1 MSGFFIGIDVGGT
14 NLKAGLTDE
23 TGRLLAA
30 ARRPLDFRGAETFA
44 ADLADLAAEVL
55 STAGAVPGDAEGV
68 GIGLP
73 GAVSGGEVLYTT
85 NIPLERTDLAALF
98 RRRLDLPVLLG
109 NDADCAA
116 VGEYFQGAGRGLRD
130 FVVLTLGTGLGA
142 GIILDGRLRGGES
155 SSEAGHMV
163 LHAGGEPCPCGRR
176 GCWEQYAS
184 ATALIRRTEA
194 AMAAHPEVL
203 STAGAVPGDA
213 EGVGIG
219 LPGAVSGG
227 EVLYTTNIPLE
238 RTDLAALFRRRLD
251 LPVLLGN
258 DADCA
263 AVGEYFQGAGRG
275 LRDFVVLTL
284 GTGLG
289 AGIILD
295 GRLRGG
301 ESSSEAGHM
310 VLHAGGE
317 PCPCGRRGCWEQY
330 ASATALIR
338 RTEAAMAAHPES
350 ALCRLAEEAGGV
362 DGRTPFLAAEAGDE
376 TALAV
381 CRAYVE
387 ELAEGTASLI
397 NILRPE
403 AVAFGGGVAGAPE
416 HLLLEPLRRRIGALC
431 FSRHGGRAT
440 RILRAELGNDAG
452 VIGAALL
459 GRVI

>member
-1 MSGFFIGIDVGGT
+1 
-14 NLKAGLTDE
+14 
-23 TGRLLAA
+23 
-30 ARRPLDFRGAETFA
+30 
-44 ADLADLAAEVL
+44 
-55 STAGAVPGDAEGV
+55 
-68 GIGLP
+68 
-73 GAVSGGEVLYTT
+73 
-85 NIPLERTDLAALF
+85 
-98 RRRLDLPVLLG
+98 
-109 NDADCAA
+109 
-116 VGEYFQGAGRGLRD
+116 
-130 FVVLTLGTGLGA
+130 
-142 GIILDGRLRGGES
+142 
-155 SSEAGHMV
+155 
-163 LHAGGEPCPCGRR
+163 
-176 GCWEQYAS
+176 
-184 ATALIRRTEA
+184 
-194 AMAAHPEVL
+194 
-203 STAGAVPGDA
+203 
-213 EGVGIG
+213 
-219 LPGAVSGG
+219 
-227 EVLYTTNIPLE
+227 
-238 RTDLAALFRRRLD
+238 
-251 LPVLLGN
+251 
-258 DADCA
+258 
-263 AVGEYFQGAGRG
+263 
-275 LRDFVVLTL
+275 
-284 GTGLG
+284 
-289 AGIILD
+289 
-295 GRLRGG
+295 
-301 ESSSEAGHM
+301 M

-416 HLLLEPLRRRIGALC
+416 HLLLEPLRRRVGALC

>member
-55 STAGAVPGDAEGV
+55 SASGAAPRDAEGV

-85 NIPLERTDLAALF
+85 NIPLERTDLAVLF

-116 VGEYFQGAGRGLRD
+116 AGEFLRGAGRGCRD
-130 FVVLTLGTGLGA
+130 FVVLTLGTGLGG
-142 GIILDGRLRGGES
+142 GIILDGRLRGGET
-155 SSEAGHMV
+155 SSEAGHLV
-163 LHAGGEPCPCGRR
+163 THVGGLPCPCGRR

-184 ATALIRRTEA
+184 ATALIRQTRA
-194 AMAAHPEVL
+194 AMAE
-203 STAGAVPGDA
+203 
-213 EGVGIG
+213 
-219 LPGAVSGG
+219 
-227 EVLYTTNIPLE
+227 
-238 RTDLAALFRRRLD
+238 
-251 LPVLLGN
+251 
-258 DADCA
+258 
-263 AVGEYFQGAGRG
+263 
-275 LRDFVVLTL
+275 
-284 GTGLG
+284 
-289 AGIILD
+289 
-295 GRLRGG
+295 
-301 ESSSEAGHM
+301 
-310 VLHAGGE
+310 
-317 PCPCGRRGCWEQY
+317 
-330 ASATALIR
+330 
-338 RTEAAMAAHPES
+338 HPES
-350 ALCRLAEEAGGV
+350 LLCRLAAERGTV
-362 DGRTPFLAAEAGDE
+362 DGRTPFQAAEAGDE

-381 CRAYVE
+381 CRQYVE

-397 NILRPE
+397 NLLRPE

-416 HLLLEPLRRRIGALC
+416 QLLLEPLRRRVGALC

>member
-55 STAGAVPGDAEGV
+55 STAGAAPGDAEGV

-85 NIPLERTDLAALF
+85 NIP
-98 RRRLDLPVLLG
+98 
-109 NDADCAA
+109 
-116 VGEYFQGAGRGLRD
+116 
-130 FVVLTLGTGLGA
+130 
-142 GIILDGRLRGGES
+142 
-155 SSEAGHMV
+155 
-163 LHAGGEPCPCGRR
+163 
-176 GCWEQYAS
+176 
-184 ATALIRRTEA
+184 
-194 AMAAHPEVL
+194 
-203 STAGAVPGDA
+203 
-213 EGVGIG
+213 
-219 LPGAVSGG
+219 
-227 EVLYTTNIPLE
+227 
-238 RTDLAALFRRRLD
+238 
-251 LPVLLGN
+251 LLGN

-416 HLLLEPLRRRIGALC
+416 HLLLEPLRRRVGALC

>member
-1 MSGFFIGIDVGGT
+1 MSRFFIGIDVGGT

-55 STAGAVPGDAEGV
+55 STAGAVPGDAE
-68 GIGLP
+68 
-73 GAVSGGEVLYTT
+73 S
-85 NIPLERTDLAALF
+85 
-98 RRRLDLPVLLG
+98 
-109 NDADCAA
+109 
-116 VGEYFQGAGRGLRD
+116 
-130 FVVLTLGTGLGA
+130 
-142 GIILDGRLRGGES
+142 
-155 SSEAGHMV
+155 
-163 LHAGGEPCPCGRR
+163 
-176 GCWEQYAS
+176 
-184 ATALIRRTEA
+184 
-194 AMAAHPEVL
+194 
-203 STAGAVPGDA
+203 
-213 EGVGIG
+213 VGIG

-416 HLLLEPLRRRIGALC
+416 HLLLEPLRRRVGALC

>member
-1 MSGFFIGIDVGGT
+1 MRGLYIGIDVGGT
-14 NLKAGLTDE
+14 NLKAGAVDAA
-23 TGRLLAA
+23 GRLLAVE
-30 ARRPLDFRGAETFA
+30 RRPLAFRDPEAFA
-44 ADLADLAAEVL
+44 ADLADLAEAAF
-55 STAGAVPGDAEGV
+55 SAAGAGPEDALGV

-85 NIPLERTDLAALF
+85 NIPMEHVPLADLF

-116 VGEYFQGAGRGLRD
+116 AGEFLRGAGRGCRD
-130 FVVLTLGTGLGA
+130 FVVLTLGTGLGG
-142 GIILDGRLRGGES
+142 GIILDGRLRGGET
-155 SSEAGHMV
+155 SSEAGHLV
-163 LHAGGEPCPCGRR
+163 THVGGLPCPCGRR

-184 ATALIRRTEA
+184 ATALIRQTRA
-194 AMAAHPEVL
+194 AMAE
-203 STAGAVPGDA
+203 
-213 EGVGIG
+213 
-219 LPGAVSGG
+219 
-227 EVLYTTNIPLE
+227 
-238 RTDLAALFRRRLD
+238 
-251 LPVLLGN
+251 
-258 DADCA
+258 
-263 AVGEYFQGAGRG
+263 
-275 LRDFVVLTL
+275 
-284 GTGLG
+284 
-289 AGIILD
+289 
-295 GRLRGG
+295 
-301 ESSSEAGHM
+301 
-310 VLHAGGE
+310 
-317 PCPCGRRGCWEQY
+317 
-330 ASATALIR
+330 
-338 RTEAAMAAHPES
+338 HPES
-350 ALCRLAEEAGGV
+350 LLCRLAAERGTV

-416 HLLLEPLRRRIGALC
+416 HLLLGPLRRRVGALC

>member
-1 MSGFFIGIDVGGT
+1 MRVLNFGSLNIDYVYQVDHFVQPGETLSSEKLQVNCGGKGLNQSIALARAGVETWHAGYIGKEGLFLREKLEDSGVHTQFVEQVSGSNGHAIIQVDPSGQNSILLHAGSNGQIDEAFVDRVLDRFSSEDVVLLQNETSCVGYI
-14 NLKAGLTDE
+14 LE
-23 TGRLLAA
+23 QA
-30 ARRPLDFRGAETFA
+30 ARRGMRVALNA
-44 ADLADLAAEVL
+44 APANSALL
-55 STAGAVPGDAEGV
+55 SM
-68 GIGLP
+68 
-73 GAVSGGEVLYTT
+73 
-85 NIPLERTDLAALF
+85 PLERLTW
-98 RRRLDLPVLLG
+98 LLV
-109 NDADCAA
+109 N
-116 VGEYFQGAGRGLRD
+116 
-130 FVVLTLGTGLGA
+130 
-142 GIILDGRLRGGES
+142 
-155 SSEAGHMV
+155 
-163 LHAGGEPCPCGRR
+163 
-176 GCWEQYAS
+176 
-184 ATALIRRTEA
+184 
-194 AMAAHPEVL
+194 EVE
-203 STAGAVPGDA
+203 GAVLAGQEAPEA
-213 EGVGIG
+213 I
-219 LPGAVSGG
+219 VSC
-227 EVLYTTNIPLE
+227 LTRRYP
-238 RTDLAALFRRRLD
+238 RTML
-251 LPVLLGN
+251 
-258 DADCA
+258 
-263 AVGEYFQGAGRG
+263 
-275 LRDFVVLTL
+275 VLTL

-416 HLLLEPLRRRIGALC
+416 HLLLEPLRRRVGALC

>member
-55 STAGAVPGDAEGV
+55 STAGAA
-68 GIGLP
+68 
-73 GAVSGGEVLYTT
+73 
-85 NIPLERTDLAALF
+85 
-98 RRRLDLPVLLG
+98 
-109 NDADCAA
+109 
-116 VGEYFQGAGRGLRD
+116 
-130 FVVLTLGTGLGA
+130 
-142 GIILDGRLRGGES
+142 
-155 SSEAGHMV
+155 
-163 LHAGGEPCPCGRR
+163 
-176 GCWEQYAS
+176 
-184 ATALIRRTEA
+184 
-194 AMAAHPEVL
+194 
-203 STAGAVPGDA
+203 PGDA

-350 ALCRLAEEAGGV
+350 ALCRLAEEAGG
-362 DGRTPFLAAEAGDE
+362 
-376 TALAV
+376 AV
-381 CRAYVE
+381 CMNAGAYGGEMAQVVREATLLLPE
-387 ELAEGTASLI
+387 EGIRTLTGAEM
-397 NILRPE
+397 
-403 AVAFGGGVAGAPE
+403 AFGY
-416 HLLLEPLRRRIGALC
+416 RRSFLTDHPDAVV
-431 FSRHGGRAT
+431 
-440 RILRAELGNDAG
+440 LRAEFCLTPGDPAAIRGRMKELLEKRRASQPLEFPSAG
-452 VIGAALL
+452 STFKRPEGYYAGTLIDQCGLKGLTVGGAQ
-459 GRVI
+459 VSE

>member
-1 MSGFFIGIDVGGT
+1 MRGLYIGIDVGGT
-14 NLKAGLTDE
+14 NLKAGAVDAA
-23 TGRLLAA
+23 GRLLAVE
-30 ARRPLDFRGAETFA
+30 RRPLAFRDPEAFA
-44 ADLADLAAEVL
+44 ADLADLAEAAF
-55 STAGAVPGDAEGV
+55 SAAGAGPEDALGV

-85 NIPLERTDLAALF
+85 NIPMEHVPLADLF

-116 VGEYFQGAGRGLRD
+116 AGEFLRGAGRGCRD
-130 FVVLTLGTGLGA
+130 FVVLTLGTGLGG
-142 GIILDGRLRGGES
+142 GIILDGRLRGGET
-155 SSEAGHMV
+155 SSEAGHLV
-163 LHAGGEPCPCGRR
+163 THVGG
-176 GCWEQYAS
+176 
-184 ATALIRRTEA
+184 L
-194 AMAAHPEVL
+194 
-203 STAGAVPGDA
+203 
-213 EGVGIG
+213 
-219 LPGAVSGG
+219 
-227 EVLYTTNIPLE
+227 
-238 RTDLAALFRRRLD
+238 
-251 LPVLLGN
+251 
-258 DADCA
+258 
-263 AVGEYFQGAGRG
+263 
-275 LRDFVVLTL
+275 
-284 GTGLG
+284 
-289 AGIILD
+289 
-295 GRLRGG
+295 
-301 ESSSEAGHM
+301 
-310 VLHAGGE
+310 

-416 HLLLEPLRRRIGALC
+416 HLLLEPLRRRVGALC

-440 RILRAELGNDAG
+440 RILRAELGNAAG

>member
-55 STAGAVPGDAEGV
+55 STAGAAPGDAEGV

-155 SSEAGHMV
+155 SSEAGTWCSM
-163 LHAGGEPCPCGRR
+163 
-176 GCWEQYAS
+176 
-184 ATALIRRTEA
+184 
-194 AMAAHPEVL
+194 PEE
-203 STAGAVPGDA
+203 SPAPG
-213 EGVGIG
+213 
-219 LPGAVSGG
+219 
-227 EVLYTTNIPLE
+227 
-238 RTDLAALFRRRLD
+238 
-251 LPVLLGN
+251 
-258 DADCA
+258 
-263 AVGEYFQGAGRG
+263 
-275 LRDFVVLTL
+275 
-284 GTGLG
+284 
-289 AGIILD
+289 
-295 GRLRGG
+295 
-301 ESSSEAGHM
+301 
-310 VLHAGGE
+310 
-317 PCPCGRRGCWEQY
+317 GRRGCWEQY

-350 ALCRLAEEAGGV
+350 ALCRLGRRGRAAWTAG
-362 DGRTPFLAAEAGDE
+362 RPFWRQRRGTRRPLPSAAPMWRSWR
-376 TALAV
+376 
-381 CRAYVE
+381 RA
-387 ELAEGTASLI
+387 
-397 NILRPE
+397 RP
-403 AVAFGGGVAGAPE
+403 VSSTSSG
-416 HLLLEPLRRRIGALC
+416 RRRWPSAEVWPGRRSICCWSPCAAGVGALC